1 MSKRIRITNNI
12 LNSYGTRVLTEGLNV
27 EQYCRN
33 PVLLY
38 MHDRGSVI
46 GYVKDLK
53 VEGEE
58 ITGELMFDEA
68 SELSVRCKK
77 QYEFGSLRMVSIGI
91 DILEMSESP
100 EYLVEGQTRPTI
112 TKSKL
117 FEISLVDVGA
127 NDDAIRLTKDGATI
141 ELGKDGSCQIPL
153 LNTNNKNSKKMEL
166 KDFAL
171 MLGLPE
177 TADEAAVRAAVAVLK
192 AAKTNADTLA
202 QEKEQLM
209 LASITQVVET
219 AISEKRINAD
229 RKDQFIKLGKTTGID
244 ELKNIFAAMSP
255 QQKLST
261 VISTQTG
268 SPVAVPVTYSKLSEV
283 PADQMME
290 LRENN
295 REEYARLYKAE
306 YGMECTF

>member
-1 MSKRIRITNNI
+1 MSKRVRITNNS
-12 LNSYGTRVLTEGLNV
+12 LNSYGTRVLTAGMNV

-53 VEGEE
+53 VEGDE

-77 QYEFGSLRMVSIGI
+77 QYKFGSLRMVSVGI
-91 DILEMSESP
+91 DILEMSELP
-100 EYLVEGQTRPTI
+100 EHLIEGQTRPTV

-117 FEISLVDVGA
+117 FEVSLVDVGA
-127 NDDAIRLTKDGATI
+127 NDDAIVMKKDGATI
-141 ELGKDGSCQIPL
+141 QLGKDGSCQIPL
-153 LNTNNKNSKKMEL
+153 LNNNNQKMEL
-166 KDFAL
+166 KDLAL
-171 MLGLPE
+171 MLGLAE
-177 TADEAAVRAAVAVLK
+177 TADEAAIKAEVATLK
-192 AAKTNADTLA
+192 AAKTEAENLRK
-202 QEKEQLM
+202 EKETLT

-229 RKDQFIKLGKTTGID
+229 RKDQFINLGKTTGID
-244 ELKNIFAAMSP
+244 ELKNIFAAMTP
-255 QQKLST
+255 QQKLSAA
-261 VISTQTG
+261 ISNKSG

-306 YGMECTF
+306 YGMECNF